1 MPLYIFI
8 RFTLEKIRGVSG
20 TVAKKPAMVIKYFL
34 QVVIV
39 QKNYCF
45 NMRLY
50 MLIYFS
56 MAVCSE

>member
-1 MPLYIFI
+1 MRLFIFISYIFG
-8 RFTLEKIRGVSG
+8 EIRGVSG
-20 TVAKKPAMVIKYFL
+20 TVAKKPVMIIKYFL
-34 QVVIV
+34 QIVIV